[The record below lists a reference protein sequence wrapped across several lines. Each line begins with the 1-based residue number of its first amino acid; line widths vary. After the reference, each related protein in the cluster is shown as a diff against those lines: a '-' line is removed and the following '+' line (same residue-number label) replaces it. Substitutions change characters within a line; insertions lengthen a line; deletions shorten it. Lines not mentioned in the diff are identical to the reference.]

1 MTTVQI
7 TLPDDL
13 AQNAQQ
19 AGLLAPEA
27 VEAMLRAQLKA
38 RALDGLFEAMDRM
51 ADVEPDAAMSAEDVA
66 EEIHRMRAERRAN
79 KAN

>member
-38 RALDGLFEAMDRM
+38 RSLDGLFEAMDRM
-51 ADVEPDAAMSAEDVA
+51 ADVEPSEGMSAEEVA

-79 KAN
+79 NAN